1 MQVPKQVYWVVATAS
16 IKSADSVGATNYKV
30 SKQH

>member
-1 MQVPKQVYWVVATAS
+1 MEVPKQVYWVVATAS
-16 IKSADSVGATNYKV
+16 IKPADPVGAVNYKM